1 MNTYSFAYNK
11 PDCIAM
17 KYVVVGAGPAGLA
30 IACLLADS
38 GHSVTVF
45 EKSSRAGGSWK
56 SSFEEGYFTEN
67 SPRIIAGSANGFF
80 DYLGMRW
87 RDFHAVYGTALQF
100 NAHVAAFLI
109 GALSARDWTKAL
121 KSAVFGVRPDITLA
135 DWIAINGFSARGAR
149 ALEIL
154 CIALND
160 VPTKTNALEVFNLVT
175 SQDLKGGRQFLDP
188 NLWWSLAIRR
198 ITSRPGCAVVVNAR
212 VDGVFGSGDGSFAR
226 GVVVDGRKE
235 MADRV
240 ILCTQATGL
249 VPILRGTPF
258 ERNWP
263 MVTPE
268 WTEAT
273 AYYSFGFQMH
283 FASRVEEPWRW
294 CWSCA
299 GPWTVI
305 LIPVG
310 TWLEEP
316 SFDPDIKQVW
326 SCCVV
331 DTAAPSEFVGGYSA
345 DEITDAGAVL
355 AECLRQIRA
364 SAKTR
369 VDPKAITFSPG
380 LRHNGRRW
388 VSQESGFTSGTR
400 SRVPIKGRA
409 SNLFAL
415 GCFSESDR
423 PVTAH
428 LGSAVDAVLRYI
440 DMYDPRI
447 ARFPQPGGAI
457 ACTVA
462 TILVLLFVVRSR
474 K

>member
-1 MNTYSFAYNK
+1 
-11 PDCIAM
+11 M
-17 KYVVVGAGPAGLA
+17 KYAVVGAGPAGLA

-45 EKSSRAGGSWK
+45 EKSPRVGGSWK
-56 SSFEEGYFTEN
+56 SSFNEGYFTEN
-67 SPRIIAGSANGFF
+67 SPRILAGSANGFF
-80 DYLGMRW
+80 DYLGMKSS
-87 RDFHAVYGTALQF
+87 DFHGVYGNALQF
-100 NAHVAAFLI
+100 NAHVAAFLL
-109 GALSARDWTKAL
+109 GALSARDWTKVFRA
-121 KSAVFGVRPDITLA
+121 AVFGVRGDITLA
-135 DWIAINGFSARGAR
+135 DWIAINQFSARGAR
-149 ALEIL
+149 ALEVL

-160 VPTKTNALEVFNLVT
+160 VPAKTNALEVFNLAT
-175 SQDLKGGRQFLDP
+175 AQELTGGRQFRDP
-188 NLWWSLAIRR
+188 NKWWSLAVRR

-212 VDGVFGSGDGSFAR
+212 VEGVFGSEDGSIAR
-226 GVVVDGRKE
+226 GVMVDGRYE
-235 MADRV
+235 AADRV

-258 ERNWP
+258 ESNWP
-263 MVTPE
+263 MVTPA

-283 FASRVEEPWRW
+283 FSTRVDAPWRW

-305 LIPVG
+305 LLPVG

-316 SFDPDIKQVW
+316 SFDPEIREVW

-331 DTAAPSEFVGGYSA
+331 DTSAPSAYTGGYSA
-345 DEITDAGAVL
+345 DEITDANAVL

-380 LRHNGRRW
+380 LHHNGRRW
-388 VSQESGFTSGTR
+388 VSQETGFTSGVR
-400 SRVPIKGRA
+400 PRVPIKGRA

-428 LGSAVDAVLRYI
+428 LGSAVDAVVRYI
-440 DMYDPRI
+440 DMYDPRL
-447 ARFPQPGGAI
+447 ARFPRAGGAL

-462 TILVLLFVVRSR
+462 TILVLLVVVRGR